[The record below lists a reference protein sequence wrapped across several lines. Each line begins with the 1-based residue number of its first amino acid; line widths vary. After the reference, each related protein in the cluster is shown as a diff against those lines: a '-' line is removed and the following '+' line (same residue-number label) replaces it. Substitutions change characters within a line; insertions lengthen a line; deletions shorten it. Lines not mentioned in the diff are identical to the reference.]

1 MSSGCLKEDRRGRK
15 KDERNER
22 QNVNVC
28 WRLSQQSIT
37 GAAPRVL
44 LKKARLVTG
53 ILLHY
58 VCTQC
63 AIN

>member
-1 MSSGCLKEDRRGRK
+1 MSSGCLKEDRRGR
-15 KDERNER
+15 ERMREKR
-22 QNVNVC
+22 DTKNVNV

-44 LKKARLVTG
+44 LKKARLGTG
-53 ILLHY
+53 VLLHY
-58 VCTQC
+58 VCTQD